1 MRRNT
6 TPDHLILNQYLKAF
20 VCANPQPTAPVPAT
34 NKCIKKKQQMH
45 VLGTGRSP
53 SPRHRAVPCTAKV
66 DEKDVAISET
76 NQGKNRSTCDVM
88 LAGTRWCRDR
98 ATYSVVP

>member
-1 MRRNT
+1 
-6 TPDHLILNQYLKAF
+6 
-20 VCANPQPTAPVPAT
+20 
-34 NKCIKKKQQMH
+34 
-45 VLGTGRSP
+45 
-53 SPRHRAVPCTAKV
+53 V

-98 ATYSVVP
+98 ATYSVVPYNAAKFAFTWLKKGLVQRNMISA